1 MDNADRDQVL
11 LLIRG
16 SENQQQL
23 KINKY
28 LTVDNIKASQ
38 AMTRKKNE

>member
-1 MDNADRDQVL
+1 MDNGDKDQVL

-16 SENQQQL
+16 RDSQQQL

-28 LTVDNIKASQ
+28 LTVDNIKANL
-38 AMTRKKNE
+38 KY